1 MQSKSQQI
9 IHRVFNQAPELT
21 PYNAFLTD
29 PLLQQQVNYYGADWG
44 NKQLYEYGCLVGGKM
59 FEWGFEANRYPPEL
73 RSFDRFGHR
82 IDEVYY
88 HPAYHHIMQQA
99 VKYRLHNLPWALPRQ
114 GAQTM
119 RAALFYLHAQAE
131 AGTACPITMTFAS
144 TAALTNAPLPTSEW
158 HSKLL
163 SDHYDPNPLPVTQ
176 KKGIT
181 IGMAMTE
188 KQGGSDVKSNTS
200 IAKRYYAKHASYQI
214 TGHKW
219 FCSAP
224 MSDAF
229 LVLAQLDQGLSC
241 FLLPRWLNNNQRNH
255 FQIQRLKDKLGNRSN
270 ASCEVEFDH
279 SQAYLLS
286 APGQGINTIMK
297 MVNLTRFDCILGSA
311 ALMRQSLVQAYHH
324 CQYRKV
330 KHQYLIDQPLMR
342 NVLADMA
349 LDSNAALL
357 VGMRLAQCLNK
368 PQDKNEQ
375 RLFRIGCCL
384 GKYWICKRASSLVTE
399 AAECLGGGGYIEES
413 ILPRLYREAPVNSL
427 WEGSANVQCLD
438 LFRLLL
444 KEPDVIQTF
453 INHLSQSKGR
463 SILFDTYLNAIK
475 KQLTDSQQNP
485 ASVLSSRILA
495 NKLALIWQAALML
508 IHQPDTIA
516 QQFCQNRLTG
526 ECLGVYGGLTD
537 PVAITDILNDIL
549 H

>member
-1 MQSKSQQI
+1 MSQNTT
-9 IHRVFNQAPELT
+9 HTVFNQAPSLT

-29 PLLQQQVNYYGADWG
+29 PLLQQQLNHYQSDWG
-44 NKQLYEYGCLVGGKM
+44 FKQLQEYGSLVGGQM
-59 FEWGFEANRYPPEL
+59 FEWGFEANRYIPEL
-73 RSFDRFGHR
+73 RNFDRFGHR

-88 HPAYHHIMQQA
+88 HPAYHHIMEQA
-99 VKYRLHNLPWALPRQ
+99 LKYRLHNLPWTEPRK
-114 GAQTM
+114 GAHNM

-144 TAALTNAPLPTSEW
+144 AAALANIKLPDPQWYT
-158 HSKLL
+158 KLL
-163 SDHYDPNPLPVTQ
+163 SNQYDPSTLPLAQ

-200 IAKRYYAKHASYQI
+200 IAKRHYTKNASYHI

-229 LVLAQLDQGLSC
+229 LVLANLDQGLSC
-241 FLLPRWLNNNQRNH
+241 FLLPRWLDNKQRNS

-270 ASCEVEFDH
+270 ASSEVEFDH

-286 APGQGINTIMK
+286 KPGQGIKTIMK
-297 MVNLTRFDCILGSA
+297 MVSLTRFDCILGSA

-324 CQYRKV
+324 CQHRSIK
-330 KHQYLIDQPLMR
+330 QRYLIDQPIMR

-357 VGMRLAQCLNK
+357 VGMRLAKCLDD
-368 PQDKNEQ
+368 PQDKTEQ
-375 RLFRIGCCL
+375 QLFHIGCCL
-384 GKYWICKRASSLVTE
+384 GKYWICKRASLLVTE

-438 LFRLLL
+438 LLRILL
-444 KEPDVIQTF
+444 KEPDVIQAF
-453 INHLSQSKGR
+453 LCYLNQSKGKLT
-463 SILFDTYLNAIK
+463 LFDTYLSTIE
-475 KQLTDSQQNP
+475 KQIIQIQLDPVS
-485 ASVLSSRILA
+485 LSSYSRILA
-495 NKLALIWQAALML
+495 NKLALAWQAALML
-508 IHQPDTIA
+508 MHQPEAIA
-516 QQFCQNRLTG
+516 RQFCQNRLTG
-526 ECLGVYGGLTD
+526 EFQGVYGGLTD
-537 PVAITDILNDIL
+537 KVAITDILNDIL